1 MPNLTTSKNDHNG
14 SINIKSSI
22 NDSSAFPRR
31 EEEKRTSEGLQTP
44 KKSAEVKNGLPNHST
59 PKDKTKLPEF
69 SSPTSPVQKSA
80 DVLKS
85 TSESASPGSPGGF
98 KGFTSDPMSQTF
110 LRMPHMYHSLQA
122 QLQQS
127 NSPKVKRPMNAFMIW
142 ARLYRSTI
150 AKRYP
155 NANNAEISVKLGEI
169 WNDLSTEQQRPY
181 FDEASLLKEKHR
193 TEHPNWVYQP
203 RPSKRRLTYMT
214 GNSPGNGMQHSNGSL
229 GYHHIHSPPSD
240 GGGISFS
247 PHSMRERGNSP
258 FCYPP
263 RNLKQAFNM
272 AHSHRIPPGMDKS
285 NESSRGAE
293 VSFGIEQDFVKSL
306 FPNEERN
313 AARGKENECTSFDSR
328 KEQEQ
333 AVDWLKV
340 EAAKF
345 EEEQIAARRAQQN
358 CIVNDAMLPTVNHV
372 TDEQEQVAKIKQEM
386 DSDGNE
392 LDRYLAGLDE
402 TIKESLEKL
411 NEVPDELDLLDDESL
426 DMLSDIED
434 VSDV

>member
-1 MPNLTTSKNDHNG
+1 MPNLTTSKNEHNG
-14 SINIKSSI
+14 SINSKSSI
-22 NDSSAFPRR
+22 NDSSASPRR
-31 EEEKRTSEGLQTP
+31 EEEKRTLEELQTP
-44 KKSAEVKNGLPNHST
+44 KKSAVVKNGLPNHST
-59 PKDKTKLPEF
+59 PKGKTKPPEF
-69 SSPTSPVQKSA
+69 LSPTTPVQKTV

-98 KGFTSDPMSQTF
+98 KGFTIDPMSQTF
-110 LRMPHMYHSLQA
+110 LRMPHMYYSLQA

-181 FDEASLLKEKHR
+181 FDEASRLKEKHR

-214 GNSPGNGMQHSNGSL
+214 SNSPGSGMQYNNGSL
-229 GYHHIHSPPSD
+229 GYHYLHSPPSD
-240 GGGISFS
+240 GSSTSLS
-247 PHSMRERGNSP
+247 PQSMRKRGNSL

-263 RNLKQAFNM
+263 RNLKDALNM
-272 AHSHRIPPGMDKS
+272 VHSHRIPPGMNRS

-293 VSFGIEQDFVKSL
+293 FSSGIEQDFVKSL
-306 FPNEERN
+306 FSNEERN
-313 AARGKENECTSFDSR
+313 AAHRKENGCASFDSK

-345 EEEQIAARRAQQN
+345 EEEQMAARRAQQN

-386 DSDGNE
+386 DSDGSE

-411 NEVPDELDLLDDESL
+411 NEVPDELDLMDDESL

-434 VSDV
+434 VSND

>member
-1 MPNLTTSKNDHNG
+1 MPNLTTSKNEHNG
-14 SINIKSSI
+14 SINSKSSI
-22 NDSSAFPRR
+22 NDSSASPRR
-31 EEEKRTSEGLQTP
+31 EEEKRTLEELQTP
-44 KKSAEVKNGLPNHST
+44 KKSAVVKNGLPNHST
-59 PKDKTKLPEF
+59 PKGKTKPPEF
-69 SSPTSPVQKSA
+69 LSPTTPVQKTV

-98 KGFTSDPMSQTF
+98 KGFTIDPMSQTF

-181 FDEASLLKEKHR
+181 FDEASRLKEKHR

-214 GNSPGNGMQHSNGSL
+214 SNSPGSGMQYNNGSL
-229 GYHHIHSPPSD
+229 GYHYLHSPPSD
-240 GGGISFS
+240 GSSTSLS
-247 PHSMRERGNSP
+247 PQSMRKRGNSL

-263 RNLKQAFNM
+263 RNLKDALNM
-272 AHSHRIPPGMDKS
+272 VHSHRIPPGMNRS

-293 VSFGIEQDFVKSL
+293 FSSGIEQDFVKSL
-306 FPNEERN
+306 FSNEERN
-313 AARGKENECTSFDSR
+313 AAHRKENGCASFDSK

-345 EEEQIAARRAQQN
+345 EEEQMAARRAQQN

-386 DSDGNE
+386 DSDGSE

-411 NEVPDELDLLDDESL
+411 NEVPDELDLMDDESL

-434 VSDV
+434 VSND

>member
-1 MPNLTTSKNDHNG
+1 MPNLTTSKNEHNG
-14 SINIKSSI
+14 SINSKSSI
-22 NDSSAFPRR
+22 NDSSASPRR
-31 EEEKRTSEGLQTP
+31 EEEKRTLEELQTP
-44 KKSAEVKNGLPNHST
+44 KKSAVVKNGLPNHST
-59 PKDKTKLPEF
+59 PKGKTKPPEF
-69 SSPTSPVQKSA
+69 LSPTTPVQKTV

-98 KGFTSDPMSQTF
+98 KGFTIDPMSQTF

-181 FDEASLLKEKHR
+181 FDEASRLKEKHR

-214 GNSPGNGMQHSNGSL
+214 GNSPGSGMQYNNGSL
-229 GYHHIHSPPSD
+229 GYHYLHSPPSD
-240 GGGISFS
+240 GSSTSLS
-247 PHSMRERGNSP
+247 PQSMRERGNSL

-263 RNLKQAFNM
+263 RNLKDALNM
-272 AHSHRIPPGMDKS
+272 VHSHRIPPGMNRS

-293 VSFGIEQDFVKSL
+293 FSSGIEQDFVKSL
-306 FPNEERN
+306 FSNEERN
-313 AARGKENECTSFDSR
+313 AAHRKENGCASFDSK

-345 EEEQIAARRAQQN
+345 EEEQMAARRAQQN

-386 DSDGNE
+386 DSDGSE

-411 NEVPDELDLLDDESL
+411 NEVPDELDLMDDESL

-434 VSDV
+434 VSND

>member
-1 MPNLTTSKNDHNG
+1 MPNLTTSKNERNG
-14 SINIKSSI
+14 SINNKSSLS
-22 NDSSAFPRR
+22 DSSASPAR
-31 EEEKRTSEGLQTP
+31 EEEKKIYEQLQSP
-44 KKSAEVKNGLPNHST
+44 KKSTLVKNGLPNHST
-59 PKDKTKLPEF
+59 PKDKTKTPEF
-69 SSPTSPVQKSA
+69 SSPTSPIQKA
-80 DVLKS
+80 AEIPTT
-85 TSESASPGSPGGF
+85 TSESASPCDPRGF
-98 KGFTSDPMSQTF
+98 KGFTVDPMSQTF

-122 QLQQS
+122 QMQQS

-169 WNDLSTEQQRPY
+169 WNELSTEQQRPY
-181 FDEASLLKEKHR
+181 FDEASRLKEQHR

-214 GNSPGNGMQHSNGSL
+214 ANNPGGMQYNNGFYGHHPYTPPSGNSNNSL
-229 GYHHIHSPPSD
+229 SPQ
-240 GGGISFS
+240 
-247 PHSMRERGNSP
+247 SMRERANPSL
-258 FCYPP
+258 CYKP
-263 RNLKQAFNM
+263 RNLKEAFNM
-272 AHSHRIPPGMDKS
+272 AHSHRGHPYMNRS
-285 NESSRGAE
+285 SESASAE
-293 VSFGIEQDFVKSL
+293 FSSGVHQDFVRSL
-306 FPNEERN
+306 FASEERN
-313 AARGKENECTSFDSR
+313 GARGKENEGASFDSK

-345 EEEQIAARRAQQN
+345 EEEQIAARRAREN

-411 NEVPDELDLLDDESL
+411 NDVPDELDLLDDESL
-426 DMLSDIED
+426 DMLSDIDD
-434 VSDV
+434 VEND

>member
-1 MPNLTTSKNDHNG
+1 MPNLTTSTNEDNRT
-14 SINIKSSI
+14 INSKSSL
-22 NDSSAFPRR
+22 NDNSASPGR
-31 EEEKRTSEGLQTP
+31 EQKRRTSEELQTP
-44 KKSAEVKNGLPNHST
+44 KKSAVAKSGLPHHST
-59 PKDKTKLPEF
+59 PKGKTKSPEF
-69 SSPTSPVQKSA
+69 SSPTSPVQKTA

-85 TSESASPGSPGGF
+85 TSESASPGSPSGF
-98 KGFTSDPMSQTF
+98 KGFTIDPMSQTF

-122 QLQQS
+122 QMQQS

-181 FDEASLLKEKHR
+181 FDDASRLKEKHR

-203 RPSKRRLTYMT
+203 RPSKRRLTYMV
-214 GNSPGNGMQHSNGSL
+214 GNSPGGMQYNNCPL
-229 GYHHIHSPPSD
+229 GYHHVHSPPSD
-240 GGGISFS
+240 GTSISFS
-247 PHSMRERGNSP
+247 PQSMRERANSS

-263 RNLKQAFNM
+263 RNLKEAFNM
-272 AHSHRIPPGMDKS
+272 AHSHRIPPGMKRS
-285 NESSRGAE
+285 GESSSSNAE
-293 VSFGIEQDFVKSL
+293 FATGIEQDFVKSL

-313 AARGKENECTSFDSR
+313 IARGKENECASFDSK

-345 EEEQIAARRAQQN
+345 EEEQIAARRAQEN

-411 NEVPDELDLLDDESL
+411 NEVPDELDLMDDESL

-434 VSDV
+434 VSTD

>member
-1 MPNLTTSKNDHNG
+1 MPNLTTSKHDHNG
-14 SINIKSSI
+14 SINNKSSI
-22 NDSSAFPRR
+22 NDSSASPGR
-31 EEEKRTSEGLQTP
+31 EEEKRTSEGLKTP
-44 KKSAEVKNGLPNHST
+44 TKSAEVKNGLPNHST
-59 PKDKTKLPEF
+59 PKGKTKPPEF
-69 SSPTSPVQKSA
+69 SSPTSPVQK
-80 DVLKS
+80 

-98 KGFTSDPMSQTF
+98 KGFTIDPMSQTF

-181 FDEASLLKEKHR
+181 FDEASRLKEKHR

-214 GNSPGNGMQHSNGSL
+214 GNSPSTGMQYNNGTL

-240 GGGISFS
+240 GISLS
-247 PHSMRERGNSP
+247 PQSMRERGISP

-263 RNLKQAFNM
+263 RNLKEALNM
-272 AHSHRIPPGMDKS
+272 AHSHRIPPGMNRS

-306 FPNEERN
+306 FSNEERN
-313 AARGKENECTSFDSR
+313 TARGKENECNSFDS
-328 KEQEQ
+328 KNEQEQ

-434 VSDV
+434 VSND

>member
-1 MPNLTTSKNDHNG
+1 MPNLTTSKNEHNG
-14 SINIKSSI
+14 SINSKSSI
-22 NDSSAFPRR
+22 NDSSASPRR
-31 EEEKRTSEGLQTP
+31 EEEKRTLEELQTP
-44 KKSAEVKNGLPNHST
+44 KKSAVVKNGLPNHST
-59 PKDKTKLPEF
+59 PKGKTKPPEF
-69 SSPTSPVQKSA
+69 LSPTTPVQKTV

-98 KGFTSDPMSQTF
+98 KGFTIDPMSQTF

-181 FDEASLLKEKHR
+181 FDEASRLKEKHR

-214 GNSPGNGMQHSNGSL
+214 SNSPGSGMQYNNGSL
-229 GYHHIHSPPSD
+229 GYHYLHSPPSD
-240 GGGISFS
+240 GSSTSLS
-247 PHSMRERGNSP
+247 PQSMRERGNSL

-263 RNLKQAFNM
+263 RNLKDALNM
-272 AHSHRIPPGMDKS
+272 VHSHRIPPGMNRS

-293 VSFGIEQDFVKSL
+293 FSSGIEQDFVKSL
-306 FPNEERN
+306 FSNEERN
-313 AARGKENECTSFDSR
+313 AAHRKENGCASFDS
-328 KEQEQ
+328 KKKQEQ

-345 EEEQIAARRAQQN
+345 EEEQMAARRAQQN

-386 DSDGNE
+386 DSDGSE

-411 NEVPDELDLLDDESL
+411 NEVPDELDLMDDESL

-434 VSDV
+434 VSND

>member
-1 MPNLTTSKNDHNG
+1 MPNLTTSKNEHNG
-14 SINIKSSI
+14 SINSKSSI
-22 NDSSAFPRR
+22 NDSSASPRR
-31 EEEKRTSEGLQTP
+31 EEEKRTLEELQTP
-44 KKSAEVKNGLPNHST
+44 KKSAVVKNGLPNHST
-59 PKDKTKLPEF
+59 PKGKTKPPEF
-69 SSPTSPVQKSA
+69 LSPTTPVQKTV

-98 KGFTSDPMSQTF
+98 KGFTIDPMSQTF

-181 FDEASLLKEKHR
+181 FDEASRLKEKHR

-214 GNSPGNGMQHSNGSL
+214 SNSPGSGMQYNNGSL
-229 GYHHIHSPPSD
+229 GYHYLHSPPSD
-240 GGGISFS
+240 GSSTSLS
-247 PHSMRERGNSP
+247 PQSMRERGNSL

-263 RNLKQAFNM
+263 RNLKDALNM
-272 AHSHRIPPGMDKS
+272 VHSHRIPPGMNRS

-293 VSFGIEQDFVKSL
+293 FSSGIEQDFVKSL
-306 FPNEERN
+306 FSNEERN
-313 AARGKENECTSFDSR
+313 AAHRKENGCASFDSK

-345 EEEQIAARRAQQN
+345 EEEQMAARRAQQN

-386 DSDGNE
+386 DSDGSE

-411 NEVPDELDLLDDESL
+411 NEVPDELDLMDDESL

-434 VSDV
+434 VSND

>member
-1 MPNLTTSKNDHNG
+1 MPNLTTSKNEHNG
-14 SINIKSSI
+14 SINSKSSI
-22 NDSSAFPRR
+22 NDSSASPRR
-31 EEEKRTSEGLQTP
+31 EEEKRTLEELQTP
-44 KKSAEVKNGLPNHST
+44 KKSAVVKNGLPNHST
-59 PKDKTKLPEF
+59 PKGKTKPPEF
-69 SSPTSPVQKSA
+69 LSPTTPVQKTV

-98 KGFTSDPMSQTF
+98 KGFTIDPMSQTF

-181 FDEASLLKEKHR
+181 FDEASRLKEKHR

-214 GNSPGNGMQHSNGSL
+214 GNSPGSGMQYNNGSL
-229 GYHHIHSPPSD
+229 GYHYLHSPPSD
-240 GGGISFS
+240 GSSTSLS
-247 PHSMRERGNSP
+247 PQSMRERGNSL

-263 RNLKQAFNM
+263 RNLKDALNM
-272 AHSHRIPPGMDKS
+272 VHSHRIPPGMNRS

-293 VSFGIEQDFVKSL
+293 FSSGIEQDFVKSL
-306 FPNEERN
+306 FSNEERN
-313 AARGKENECTSFDSR
+313 AAHGKENGCASFDSK

-345 EEEQIAARRAQQN
+345 EEEQMAARRAQQN

-386 DSDGNE
+386 DSDGSE

-411 NEVPDELDLLDDESL
+411 NEVPDELDLMDDESL

-434 VSDV
+434 VSND

>member
-1 MPNLTTSKNDHNG
+1 MPNLTTSKNEHNG
-14 SINIKSSI
+14 SISSKSSI
-22 NDSSAFPRR
+22 NDSSASPRR
-31 EEEKRTSEGLQTP
+31 EEEKRTLEELQTP
-44 KKSAEVKNGLPNHST
+44 KKSAVVKNGLPNHST
-59 PKDKTKLPEF
+59 PKGKTKPPEF
-69 SSPTSPVQKSA
+69 LSPTTPVQKTV

-98 KGFTSDPMSQTF
+98 KGFTIDPMSQTF

-181 FDEASLLKEKHR
+181 FDEASRLKEKHR

-214 GNSPGNGMQHSNGSL
+214 SNSPGSGMQYNNGSL
-229 GYHHIHSPPSD
+229 GYHYLHSPPSD
-240 GGGISFS
+240 GSSTSLS
-247 PHSMRERGNSP
+247 PQSMRERGNSL

-263 RNLKQAFNM
+263 RNLKDALNM
-272 AHSHRIPPGMDKS
+272 VHSHRIPPGMNRS

-293 VSFGIEQDFVKSL
+293 FSSGIEQDFVKSL
-306 FPNEERN
+306 FSNEERN
-313 AARGKENECTSFDSR
+313 AAHRKENGCASFDSK

-345 EEEQIAARRAQQN
+345 EEEQMAARRAQQN

-386 DSDGNE
+386 DSDGSE

-411 NEVPDELDLLDDESL
+411 NEVPDELDLMDDESL

-434 VSDV
+434 VSND